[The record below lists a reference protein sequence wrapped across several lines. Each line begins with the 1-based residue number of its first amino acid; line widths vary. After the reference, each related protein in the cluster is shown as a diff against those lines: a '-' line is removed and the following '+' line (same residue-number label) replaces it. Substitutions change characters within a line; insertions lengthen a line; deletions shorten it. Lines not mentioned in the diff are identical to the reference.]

1 MSSLSCIKTAKI
13 GDVVEVSICQD
24 NELGMYIVK
33 LHVDNFSSEMLFKL
47 GEHIKSCCGEEFKV
61 AQIDG
66 KTELTKVAL
75 ASAGEADKTLLDMIM
90 NSIISKLENCEVV
103 KKVEEIRK
111 EVEEKRRQAKKQTRT
126 SRRKSS

>member
-13 GDVVEVSICQD
+13 GNVVEVSICQD
-24 NELGMYIVK
+24 SELSMYIIK

-66 KTELTKVAL
+66 KTELTKVAI
-75 ASAGEADKTLLDMIM
+75 ASASEADKTLLDMIM
-90 NSIISKLENCEVV
+90 NSIVSKLESCEVA
-103 KKVEEIRK
+103 KKVEEIRR
-111 EVEEKRRQAKKQTRT
+111 EMEEKQKQIKKRART
-126 SRRKSS
+126 SRRKGS